1 MGFSTTATLVVMR
14 KEDFSRVFNFVQP
27 DEHDK
32 EPQTEE
38 EYKQVLDYVD
48 TLSGGERAAWMTRHC
63 TRLYVDFGAKEDK
76 QELSWSGRNE
86 IGGWAEDIAELV
98 VRQFPDVEF
107 RISAS
112 CDFGGLDLTF
122 GVSENGKV
130 KWIEL
135 SDDVQE
141 MFEWG
146 IDVDPYTGPTPEN
159 LEELN
164 QRRRAR
170 VQEMIDLGVDISID
184 TWPPTEEHFLEEYR
198 LRSRGDEQSL
208 KHRIWDDSDDFVF
221 NDEDVLSMIAEE
233 YADIGLSKEELLTA
247 GNEGMAKAHEYYD
260 DKEHG
265 SCFYAY
271 ADSWVRQAIF
281 QAMGAK
287 LTKSTDENYKDLHQ
301 HIQEI
306 VQEMIDLG
314 VHISP
319 DTWPPTKEQ
328 IDEDYRLRY
337 AKNTES
343 KTDNHSHEDNP
354 DLPF

>member
-32 EPQTEE
+32 EPQTDE
-38 EYKQVLDYVD
+38 EYKQVLNYVD
-48 TLSGGERAAWMTRHC
+48 TLSGGERVAWMTRHC
-63 TRLYVDFGAKEDK
+63 THLYVDFGAKEDK

-107 RISAS
+107 RISAF
-112 CDFGGLDLTF
+112 CDFGGIDLTY

-159 LEELN
+159 LEELK

-170 VQEMIDLGVDISID
+170 VQEMIDLGVNISID
-184 TWPPTEEHFLEEYR
+184 QWPPTREQFDEERHIKYGEPMPTE
-198 LRSRGDEQSL
+198 
-208 KHRIWDDSDDFVF
+208 INDDD
-221 NDEDVLSMIAEE
+221 
-233 YADIGLSKEELLTA
+233 
-247 GNEGMAKAHEYYD
+247 
-260 DKEHG
+260 
-265 SCFYAY
+265 
-271 ADSWVRQAIF
+271 
-281 QAMGAK
+281 
-287 LTKSTDENYKDLHQ
+287 
-301 HIQEI
+301 
-306 VQEMIDLG
+306 
-314 VHISP
+314 
-319 DTWPPTKEQ
+319 
-328 IDEDYRLRY
+328 
-337 AKNTES
+337 
-343 KTDNHSHEDNP
+343 P